1 MATTYG
7 PQPIVTNG
15 LTMYVDASNPRSYN
29 PVENLWATSETA
41 LLGSVVGG
49 SSALNAGAGPFGG
62 AAWTI
67 TVSDS
72 GNHYLFDTGPSL
84 SLYDIVTHSVYVKSN
99 TSTLRQIAL
108 RFWTGAG
115 RAWTVD
121 RFVYFNLATES
132 VYASSG
138 TILDSRITNIGNDW
152 YRLSITARVDQA
164 GFAAMSVYGSGI
176 GYSVGNTY
184 QVAGFQLER
193 NWGPTAYTATS
204 GAAVSKP
211 TTWTDLSGNGN
222 NVTLVNSPAFYAIG
236 NSGAMRFNGV
246 NQEGN
251 LTSLNYVTGRSTIM
265 AVCKYEGGILEAS
278 RGRIIQGFNNNWLLG
293 AWNGN
298 VANYYAE
305 GWVSPVSNGGFN
317 TNWNSLAGT
326 GDTVADW
333 WELYRDGKLSLSNNG
348 GSQGINGLRLSS
360 GGEPATCLIGAVL
373 AYNRVLSAD
382 EIYRNHNVLRGRYG
396 I

>member
-7 PQPIVTNG
+7 PQSIVTNG
-15 LTMYVDASNPRSYN
+15 LTMYVDAGTTRSYN
-29 PVENLWATSETA
+29 PVENLWATSETVLPA
-41 LLGSVVGG
+41 TFFPGG
-49 SSALNAGAGPFGG
+49 TSALNAGAGPFGG

-67 TVSDS
+67 TVTNSAD
-72 GNHYLFDTGPSL
+72 HYLFENGPSL
-84 SLYDIVTHSVYVKSN
+84 SLYDVVTYSVYVKS
-99 TSTLRQIAL
+99 TTPQFRQIGL

-115 RAWTVD
+115 RAWTSA
-121 RFVYFNLATES
+121 REAYFNLATETMF
-132 VYASSG
+132 ASSG
-138 TILDSRITNIGNDW
+138 TLLHTGITNIGNDW

-164 GFAAMSVYGSGI
+164 GFAAMSVIGNGI
-176 GYSVGNTY
+176 VTIGHTY

-204 GAAVSKP
+204 GTAVSKP

-251 LTSLNYVTGRSTIM
+251 LTSLNYITGRSTIM
-265 AVCKYEGGILEAS
+265 AMCKYEGGALAAS
-278 RGRIIQGFNNNWLLG
+278 NGRIIQGYNNNWLLG
-293 AWNGN
+293 AWGGN

-305 GWVSPVSNGGFN
+305 GWVSPVGNGGYN

-333 WELYRDGKLSLSNNG
+333 WEMYRDGKLLFSNNG
-348 GSQGINGLRLSS
+348 GTQGINGLRLSS

>member
-7 PQPIVTNG
+7 PQSIVTNG

-41 LLGSVVGG
+41 LLGSVVGA
-49 SSALNAGAGPFGG
+49 SSTLNAGAGPFGG

-67 TVSDS
+67 TVSDGS
-72 GNHYLFDTGPSL
+72 NHYLFDTGPSL
-84 SLYDIVTHSVYVKSN
+84 SVNDIVTHSVYVKSN
-99 TSTLRQIAL
+99 TNTLRQIAL

-121 RFVYFNLATES
+121 RFVYFNLATET
-132 VYASSG
+132 VYSTSG

-152 YRLSITARVDQA
+152 YRLSITAKPDQA

-193 NWGPTAYTATS
+193 NWGPTTYTATS
-204 GAAVSKP
+204 GSAVNKP
-211 TTWTDLSGNGN
+211 TTWTDLTGNGN
-222 NVTLVNSPAFYAIG
+222 GLTLVNSPAFYAIG
-236 NSGAMRFNGV
+236 NSGGIRFNGV
-246 NQEGN
+246 DQEAYNSLNYSTGRYTIMVYN
-251 LTSLNYVTGRSTIM
+251 KYESGGVGRILTSL
-265 AVCKYEGGILEAS
+265 
-278 RGRIIQGFNNNWLLG
+278 NNNWLLG
-293 AWNGN
+293 AWGGN
-298 VANYYAE
+298 IADYYAE
-305 GWVSPVSNGGFN
+305 GWVSPVSNGGY
-317 TNWNSLAGT
+317 TNNWVGVAGT
-326 GDTVADW
+326 GDSTADW

-348 GSQGINGLRLSS
+348 GSAGPNGLRIAVWSS
-360 GGEPATCLIGAVL
+360 STERSVCQVGAIL

-382 EIYRNHNVLRGRYG
+382 EIYRNHNALRGRYG